1 MTISADHHELAGAI
15 QRLIRQEQYT
25 EAQELLPSFAQAVVE
40 ACNTGEQEQEF
51 LRAKQFLQSA
61 VIAVKARQAHYLGQL
76 EDLERHRAYV
86 GVARSEALPGFH
98 RLIG

>member
-1 MTISADHHELAGAI
+1 MTISADHHKLAGDI

-25 EAQELLPSFAQAVVE
+25 EAQNLLPSFAQAVIE
-40 ACNTGEQEQEF
+40 ACNRGEQEQEF
-51 LRAKQFLQSA
+51 LQAKQFLQSA

-86 GVARSEALPGFH
+86 GAPNRKPALDFTG
-98 RLIG
+98 

>member
-40 ACNTGEQEQEF
+40 ACNTEDQEQEF

-61 VIAVKARQAHYLGQL
+61 VIAVKGAPGPLSGPIGRSGAPSRLVGDGQ
-76 EDLERHRAYV
+76 
-86 GVARSEALPGFH
+86 SEALPGLH